1 MIALPGRPIRLPVAA
16 RRTVTVARDEARR
29 DLLTARKRIVN
40 ALPAASAA
48 GGLPTLA
55 SRGTGARVAAPAGT
69 AAAANAA
76 RQAAVVVAVRSPRTS
91 PTVGGAQDFR
101 ARQSVQPLRVAA
113 RYYPRGRG
121 AEGWETRGGPLRRA
135 GPRARLRA
143 HAAVA
148 ARRDRALRRDRGDGR
163 AGFASAPGCA
173 ARPVRRR
180 RRGQAAG
187 RVVGARA
194 VRGRDRD
201 VARRVGPRPGG
212 RSRTLP
218 RARRVLRLHGRR
230 RGADPARAP
239 VRRGR
244 RRLADPLPA
253 GRGGRRDHVAGR
265 PRPPVAAAA
274 RAGPDDAG
282 RRGLAR
288 LTADREGAVERRGG
302 PHRGVRRAVADR
314 GCKGCHGLGA
324 VRARSA
330 QRAPGALSPAAEQ
343 GQRRLDRLT
352 LPFFLADAELP
363 AVSLAVAFSVNA
375 IDRMRRS
382 ALRALRVS

>member
-1 MIALPGRPIRLPVAA
+1 MTALPGRAMRLPSVA
-16 RRTVTVARDEARR
+16 RRTVTVARADVRR
-29 DLLTARKRIVN
+29 ELLIARKRIVN
-40 ALPAASAA
+40 ALPAASVA
-48 GGLPTLA
+48 GGLATLA

-69 AAAANAA
+69 AAAVNAA
-76 RQAAVVVAVRSPRTS
+76 RQAAVVVAVRSPRTT
-91 PTVGGAQDFR
+91 PTVGGGQDFR
-101 ARQSVQPLRVAA
+101 ARQSVQPSRVAA
-113 RYYPRGRG
+113 RYYPRGHG
-121 AEGWETRGGPLRRA
+121 AEGWGTCGGPLRRA

-148 ARRDRALRRDRGDGR
+148 ERRDRALRRNRGDGR
-163 AGFASAPGCA
+163 AGDAPAAGSA

-194 VRGRDRD
+194 VRGRDRGM
-201 VARRVGPRPGG
+201 ARRVGPRPGG

-265 PRPPVAAAA
+265 PRAPVAAAA
-274 RAGPDDAG
+274 RAGPDDSG
-282 RRGLAR
+282 R
-288 LTADREGAVERRGG
+288 
-302 PHRGVRRAVADR
+302 
-314 GCKGCHGLGA
+314 
-324 VRARSA
+324 
-330 QRAPGALSPAAEQ
+330 
-343 GQRRLDRLT
+343 
-352 LPFFLADAELP
+352 
-363 AVSLAVAFSVNA
+363 
-375 IDRMRRS
+375 
-382 ALRALRVS
+382 